1 MHWLSSSRPDDSGP
15 AAARVDTTVAHIARV
30 YDYWLGG
37 KDNFAVDRIAAERVI
52 AAHPDIVRSAR
63 GNRAFLGRAVRH
75 LVGEAGV
82 RQFLDIGTGLPAA
95 NNTHEVAQ
103 GAAPECRVV
112 YVDNDPVVLSHA
124 KALLASGP
132 EGATAYV
139 DADLRD
145 PEAILAAA
153 AEVLDFSRPVAVML
167 VAILQHISD
176 QDDPYGIVARLAA
189 SVPSEL
195 PGAVAPGPRH
205 PGRGDGRDR
214 GPDERAGRREGY
226 PPHPG
231 RGSAVLRRLRA
242 GRAGSGAS
250 TAVAARVGPGSGQPH
265 GPVVRGR
272 AQELTARRR
281 AHASA
286 TLKSRAGSSPP

>member
-1 MHWLSSSRPDDSGP
+1 MAGRWLSSGRLDDSGP
-15 AAARVDTTVAHIARV
+15 VAARVDTTVAHIARV

-63 GNRAFLGRAVRH
+63 GNRAFLGRAVRY
-75 LVGEAGV
+75 LVREAGV

-95 NNTHEVAQ
+95 SNTHEVAQ

-167 VAILQHISD
+167 VAILQHIRD
-176 QDDPYGIVARLAA
+176 QDDPYRDRGPAGCQRAVR
-189 SVPSEL
+189 EL
-195 PGAVAPGPRH
+195 PGAHAPSPRH
-205 PGRGDGRDR
+205 RGCGDGRGR
-214 GPDERAGRREGY
+214 GHDERAGRREGY

-231 RGSAVLRRLRA
+231 RGTAVLRRLRA
-242 GRAGSGAS
+242 DRAGSGAG
-250 TAVAARVGPGSGQPH
+250 TAVAARLGAGSGQPH
-265 GPVVRGR
+265 GHVVRGR
-272 AQELTARRR
+272 TQ
-281 AHASA
+281 S
-286 TLKSRAGSSPP
+286 

>member
-1 MHWLSSSRPDDSGP
+1 MVRRWLSSGRPDDSGP
-15 AAARVDTTVAHIARV
+15 VAARVDTTVAHIARV

-63 GNRAFLGRAVRH
+63 GNRAFLGRAVRY
-75 LVGEAGV
+75 LVREAGV

-95 NNTHEVAQ
+95 SNTHEVAQ

-124 KALLASGP
+124 RALLASGP

-145 PEAILAAA
+145 PETILAAA
-153 AEVLDFSRPVAVML
+153 ADVLDFSRPVAVML
-167 VAILQHISD
+167 VAIMQHISD

-189 SVPSEL
+189 GVPSGSYLALSHPARDIQAAAMAEIADRMNEL
-195 PGAVAPGPRH
+195 VAEKVTFRTQAEVSRFFDGLDLAEPGVVPVQDWRPES
-205 PGRGDGRDR
+205 DLD
-214 GPDERAGRREGY
+214 
-226 PPHPG
+226 
-231 RGSAVLRRLRA
+231 
-242 GRAGSGAS
+242 
-250 TAVAARVGPGSGQPH
+250 TVGP
-265 GPVVRGR
+265 
-272 AQELTARRR
+272 TAMWGGL
-281 AHASA
+281 AAKH
-286 TLKSRAGSSPP
+286 

>member
-1 MHWLSSSRPDDSGP
+1 VARRGP
-15 AAARVDTTVAHIARV
+15 VPPRVDTTVAHIARV

-52 AAHPDIVRSAR
+52 AAYPDIIRSAR
-63 GNRAFLGRAVRH
+63 GNRAFLGRAVRY
-75 LVGEAGV
+75 LVRDAGV

-145 PEAILAAA
+145 PETILAAA
-153 AEVLDFSRPVAVML
+153 SEVLDFSRPVAIML
-167 VAILQHISD
+167 VAILQHIGD

-189 SVPSEL
+189 SVPSGSYLTLSHPARDIQAAAMAEI
-195 PGAVAPGPRH
+195 ADRMNEMVAETVTFRT
-205 PGRGDGRDR
+205 
-214 GPDERAGRREGY
+214 RAE
-226 PPHPG
+226 
-231 RGSAVLRRLRA
+231 VLRFFDGFELVEPGMVPVPQWRPASDLEA
-242 GRAGSGAS
+242 ASPTVMWGGVGR
-250 TAVAARVGPGSGQPH
+250 
-265 GPVVRGR
+265 
-272 AQELTARRR
+272 
-281 AHASA
+281 
-286 TLKSRAGSSPP
+286 KN